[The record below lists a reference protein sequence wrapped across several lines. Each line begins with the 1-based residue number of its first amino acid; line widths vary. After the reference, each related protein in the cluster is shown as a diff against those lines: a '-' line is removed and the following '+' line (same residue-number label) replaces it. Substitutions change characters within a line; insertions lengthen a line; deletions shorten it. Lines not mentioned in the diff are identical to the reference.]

1 MQTQEISLEFNMERF
16 NRTIQLLKQENF
28 DKFSNSNVIV
38 FGLGGVGGYV
48 VEGLIRS
55 GLKKIAIVDNDLV
68 HKTNIN
74 RQIIADETTIGMK
87 KTQAIKNRILK
98 INSNVEVEE
107 FDLFFDVSSQNEINF
122 EKYDYIVDAIDC
134 VSSKILLAQIAQD
147 NNIKIISSMGTGN
160 KLDPT
165 MFEISDI
172 YKTSVCPLA
181 RVMRTELKK
190 RKINKLK
197 VVYSKEVPIKSNLFE
212 ENKNVPLSCAFV
224 PSVAGFV
231 IASEVVKDLISV

>member
-1 MQTQEISLEFNMERF
+1 MERF